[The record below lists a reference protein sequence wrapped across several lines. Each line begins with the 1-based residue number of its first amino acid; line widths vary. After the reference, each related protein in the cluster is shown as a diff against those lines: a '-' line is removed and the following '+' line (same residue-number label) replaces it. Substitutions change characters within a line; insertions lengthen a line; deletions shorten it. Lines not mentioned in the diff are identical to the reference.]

1 MLRPLV
7 IFVSTVF
14 ASARLAPRPIRQVGK
29 KHQEQ
34 LSGDNSTQVGGGGVP
49 GGVDFTACVTDPDTG
64 FCCVDKLEQ
73 VKRTLQK
80 VVNLTAWLNHIR
92 KILMFHNIL
101 QTTTIEK
108 DPILECTHKNRE
120 QCHYTYVTQ
129 FTPSQEEVTLIELN
143 GERRGRGKLRGEDL
157 FSVFSVCRSH
167 KEYTDLPFHQVCE
180 ENFEKDCQLTFKQ
193 QAYNETVSLIT
204 A

>member
-34 LSGDNSTQVGGGGVP
+34 LKGDNSTQVGGGGVP
-49 GGVDFTACVTDPDTG
+49 GGVDFTGCVTDPDTG

-73 VKRTLQK
+73 VKHALQK

-129 FTPSQEEVTLIELN
+129 FTSSQEEVTLIKLN
-143 GERRGRGKLRGEDL
+143 GGRGRGKLRDEDL
-157 FSVFSVCRSH
+157 FSVFSVCRSY

>member
-1 MLRPLV
+1 MLRLLV

-49 GGVDFTACVTDPDTG
+49 GGVDFTSCVTDPDTG

-92 KILMFHNIL
+92 KILMFHNL
-101 QTTTIEK
+101 TK
-108 DPILECTHKNRE
+108 YLVGFFN
-120 QCHYTYVTQ
+120 
-129 FTPSQEEVTLIELN
+129 
-143 GERRGRGKLRGEDL
+143 
-157 FSVFSVCRSH
+157 FSGC
-167 KEYTDLPFHQVCE
+167 
-180 ENFEKDCQLTFKQ
+180 
-193 QAYNETVSLIT
+193 I
-204 A
+204 

>member
-49 GGVDFTACVTDPDTG
+49 GGVDFTSCVTDPDTG

-80 VVNLTAWLNHIR
+80 VVNLTVWLNHIR

-129 FTPSQEEVTLIELN
+129 FTPSQEEVNLN
-143 GERRGRGKLRGEDL
+143 RVKRGKKGKREVIGRKDEDL
-157 FSVFSVCRSH
+157 FSVFSVCTRNTRNIEISH
-167 KEYTDLPFHQVCE
+167 FIRFVKRTLRR
-180 ENFEKDCQLTFKQ
+180 
-193 QAYNETVSLIT
+193 T
-204 A
+204 AS

>member
-49 GGVDFTACVTDPDTG
+49 GGVDFTGCVTDPDTG

-80 VVNLTAWLNHIR
+80 VVNLTA
-92 KILMFHNIL
+92 
-101 QTTTIEK
+101 
-108 DPILECTHKNRE
+108 C
-120 QCHYTYVTQ
+120 
-129 FTPSQEEVTLIELN
+129 
-143 GERRGRGKLRGEDL
+143 
-157 FSVFSVCRSH
+157 
-167 KEYTDLPFHQVCE
+167 
-180 ENFEKDCQLTFKQ
+180 
-193 QAYNETVSLIT
+193 
-204 A
+204 